1 MKDTI
6 YSHRP
11 GLIIGFHGC
20 DKSVVD
26 KVLSGDDILTT
37 STNDYDSVIE
47 VAHGMN
53 ERAGFPP
60 YDSVRSVFWE
70 GDELYPGA
78 GFKEKNHIQIY
89 VRNPNCIKGSFL
101 PREIDYEFPNP

>member
-6 YSHRP
+6 YSRRP

-37 STNDYDSVIE
+37 STNDYDWLGHGVYFWENNATRALQYTEETTKRKYSSVKNPSVIG
-47 VAHGMN
+47 AIIDLGRCMDLMACICKTSK
-53 ERAGFPP
+53 RLTA
-60 YDSVRSVFWE
+60 FW
-70 GDELYPGA
+70 
-78 GFKEKNHIQIY
+78 
-89 VRNPNCIKGSFL
+89 RM
-101 PREIDYEFPNP
+101 

>member
-6 YSHRP
+6 YSRRP

-70 GDELYPGA
+70 GDDYIPVQDS
-78 GFKEKNHIQIY
+78 KKRTIY
-89 VRNPNCIKGSFL
+89 KYVSATRIA
-101 PREIDYEFPNP
+101 